1 MMVKVH
7 LSTLL
12 GAKKW
17 SQAQLARVTK
27 IRYNTINDLYHE
39 IAESVKFEH
48 IDLIC
53 EALGCTAA
61 ELIEYIPNKK
71 L

>member
-1 MMVKVH
+1 MVKVH

-17 SQAQLARVTK
+17 NQAQLARATG
-27 IRYNTINDLYHE
+27 IRYNTVNDLYHE
-39 IAESVKFEH
+39 IATSIKLEH

-53 EALGCTAA
+53 EILKCTAA

-71 L
+71 P